1 MLLSRQAFALVTFGA
16 LAIAAPAALA
26 QAKPEDKPPE
36 PAPGAPAPAPG
47 APPAAPAK
55 TAKSPVRLMPKEGGW
70 KIEELFDSINKTTG
84 ISILYDSGNATFKQ
98 AKVEFVGQHVIEEDQ
113 LFDWLQAVLSYR
125 KLVLVPVGPKSPDEK
140 QQWFVMDQADPNLKS
155 RPVYI
160 KETEIDDYA
169 DRDGLYVV
177 TTLTLQNI
185 TDTTRVR
192 NALSPLSTAT
202 AGIGRIQDIAGSR
215 ALIVGDFAP
224 VVAAMKKLLQYIDV
238 QNPKTDP
245 RMEVVPLNY
254 EVASELEPIITDLI
268 QASDAGQQRAP
279 RQQGQPEEEPEP
291 KIIADNR
298 LDALIIYA
306 TDAPMKKIKDLIVR
320 LDIPSQARGRLHFRP
335 LRHTDAD
342 DMAKLLDD
350 LISSTSSTSSG
361 TFAGSSRPR
370 TNSNTRTPVRS
381 NTGTNNQPNQG
392 GALGGTSAIEGAPVI
407 ISDPKSNSLIVQA
420 SPTQWGLIDQ
430 LITKLDQAR
439 PQVLIETS
447 LVELSLQDNL
457 DIGVELFGAGSDI
470 VVKDAAGN
478 PIGIS
483 DNTNGFGNTSFGR
496 SSVISTDVGGVQVP
510 VNKSPI
516 ITTGFTAGIFKNG
529 KLPFV
534 LNAFQSSGRARIL
547 TQPSLVTNDN
557 EQATISLEHQTS
569 FKQTVRD
576 NTNTSTDSFQQV
588 TATSELSISPHIS
601 SDDYLRLDIQQT
613 VSNFVQGSGIG
624 GAPPDQTTRKID
636 THVTLPDTYTVV
648 LGGII
653 TEDESSTVSKV
664 PILGDIPVIGFF
676 FRQTHDSSNPSHLF
690 LFVTPHILRDTE
702 RFSDYHR
709 LTWEKK
715 LLQDDLFGSEVVF
728 PGKHWAGPEVPRTA
742 QSKLK
747 LLEDSGELDAGRL
760 KAPPTEEERKRMAE
774 ETIRSHE
781 HEIVPAKPDVEPA
794 TPPAGPPKAAPEP
807 PPPAPEPAKPDEAPK
822 K

>member
-1 MLLSRQAFALVTFGA
+1 MLLSRQAFALVTCG
-16 LAIAAPAALA
+16 AIALTASSAMA
-26 QAKPEDKPPE
+26 QDKPKE
-36 PAPGAPAPAPG
+36 PDKPVEKAGEPSAPAP
-47 APPAAPAK
+47 
-55 TAKSPVRLMPKEGGW
+55 KSGKNPVRLMPKEGGW
-70 KIEELFDSINKTTG
+70 KIDELFDAINKTTG

-98 AKVEFVGQHVIEEDQ
+98 AKVEFVGAHVIEEDQ

-160 KETEIDDYA
+160 KEDEIDDYA

-177 TTLTLQNI
+177 TTLTLHNI
-185 TDTTRVR
+185 SDTTRVR

-224 VVAAMKKLLQYIDV
+224 VVAAMKKLLTYIDV
-238 QNPKTDP
+238 VNKAIDP

-268 QASDAGQQRAP
+268 QASDNGVQRQP
-279 RQQGQPEEEPEP
+279 RQQGAPEEEPEP

-306 TDAPMKKIKDLIVR
+306 TEAPMKKIKDLIVR

-335 LRHTDAD
+335 LRHTDAN

-361 TFAGSSRPR
+361 TFAGSSRS
-370 TNSNTRTPVRS
+370 SNRSSNNRTPVRS
-381 NTGTNNQPNQG
+381 NTGTNQPNQG
-392 GALGGTSAIEGAPVI
+392 GALGSTSAVEGAPVI
-407 ISDPKSNSLIVQA
+407 IADPKSNSLIIQA
-420 SPTQWGLIDQ
+420 SPTQWSLIDT
-430 LITKLDQAR
+430 LITKLDQSR

-447 LVELSLQDNL
+447 LVELSLSDDLN
-457 DIGVELFGAGSDI
+457 IGVELFGADSGI

-478 PIGIS
+478 PVGITN
-483 DNTNGFGNTSFGR
+483 NTAGFGNTDFGL
-496 SSVISTDVGGVQVP
+496 SKIVSTDVNGVSVP
-510 VNKSPI
+510 VNKTPI
-516 ITTGFTAGIFKNG
+516 ISPGFTAGIFKNG

-534 LNAFQSSGRARIL
+534 LNALQTSRRARIL

-576 NTNTSTDSFQQV
+576 STNTSTDSFQQV
-588 TATSELSISPHIS
+588 MAKSELSISPHIS
-601 SDDYLRLDIQQT
+601 SDDYLRLDVKQT
-613 VSNFVQGSGIG
+613 VSNFVPGSGAG
-624 GAPPDQTTRKID
+624 GAPPDQTTRTID

-664 PILGDIPVIGFF
+664 PILGDIPILGFF
-676 FRQTHDSSNPSHLF
+676 FRQTHDVSNPSHLF

-728 PGKHWAGPEVPRTA
+728 PGKNWAGGNVPATA

-760 KAPPTEEERKRMAE
+760 KAPPTEEERKKMAQDAV
-774 ETIRSHE
+774 RLHE
-781 HEIVPAKPDVEPA
+781 HEIVPSKPEGEPAPPPTEPAKPV
-794 TPPAGPPKAAPEP
+794 
-807 PPPAPEPAKPDEAPK
+807 PEPAKPDESPK

>member
-1 MLLSRQAFALVTFGA
+1 MLLSRQAFALVAICA
-16 LAIAAPAALA
+16 LAAMAPVAMA
-26 QAKPEDKPPE
+26 QQKPGEPP
-36 PAPGAPAPAPG
+36 PPPAPAPEP
-47 APPAAPAK
+47 PPAKPARH
-55 TAKSPVRLMPKEGGW
+55 PIRLSPKEGGW
-70 KIEELFDSINKTTG
+70 KIDELFDNINKTTG

-98 AKVEFVGQHVIEEDQ
+98 AKVEFVGVHVIEEDQ

-160 KETEIDDYA
+160 KEDEIDAYA

-177 TTLTLQNI
+177 TTLTLKNI
-185 TDTTRVR
+185 SDTTRVR

-224 VVAAMKKLLQYIDV
+224 VVAAMKQLLSYIDV
-238 QNPKTDP
+238 QNPKIEP
-245 RMEVVPLNY
+245 HMEVVSLNY

-268 QASDAGQQRAP
+268 QANDAGQPRAP
-279 RQQGQPEEEPEP
+279 RQAGQPEEEPEP

-306 TDAPMKKIKDLIVR
+306 TEAPMKKIKDLIER

-335 LRHTDAD
+335 LRHTDAE

-361 TFAGSSRPR
+361 TFAGTTRPTTR
-370 TNSNTRTPVRS
+370 SNTRTPVRPT
-381 NTGTNNQPNQG
+381 TGTNQPNQG
-392 GALGGTSAIEGAPVI
+392 GALGSTSAIEGAPVI
-407 ISDPKSNSLIVQA
+407 IADPKSNSLIIQA

-447 LVELSLQDNL
+447 LVELSLQNDL
-457 DIGVELFGAGSDI
+457 AIGVELFGADSDI

-483 DNTNGFGNTSFGR
+483 NNTNGFANTSFGR
-496 SSVISTDVGGVQVP
+496 SDVITTTVNGVAVP

-529 KLPFV
+529 KLPFL
-534 LNAFQSSGRARIL
+534 LNAFQTSGRARIL

-576 NTNTSTDSFQQV
+576 STNTSTDSFQQV

-613 VSNFVQGSGIG
+613 VSNFVPGTGIG
-624 GAPPDQTTRKID
+624 NAPPDQTTRKID

-664 PILGDIPVIGFF
+664 PILGDIPVLGFF
-676 FRQTHDSSNPSHLF
+676 FRQTHDTSNPSHLF

-728 PGKHWAGPEVPRTA
+728 PGKHWAGRDVPASA

-747 LLEDSGELDAGRL
+747 ALEDSGELDAGRL
-760 KAPPTEEERKRMAE
+760 KAPATEEERKKMAE
-774 ETIRSHE
+774 ETIKSHE
-781 HEIVPAKPDVEPA
+781 HEIVPAKPEN
-794 TPPAGPPKAAPEP
+794 
-807 PPPAPEPAKPDEAPK
+807 EPAKPPAAEPPKPPADTGKPPADAGKPPAETPKPEEAPK